1 MKKKSHSI
9 FAVLAL
15 ALVIAAAIVV
25 FALIRKYTP
34 SKEHEDLTTYYHL
47 TNSDEVAI
55 VLNNEVTSSKARV
68 IDGHIYIDYDFV
80 HDNLNSR
87 FYWDNN
93 ENILLY
99 ATTQNLISAQAEQT
113 SYMVTKSSADY
124 GRKIVTINSDTAY
137 IDLDF
142 VKEYSDFKYKHV
154 KDPHRIIITS
164 QWGKYQRGSH
174 RDRTGRQLGQSNDR
188 RRYYWIHAETYAF
201 LRQRKN
207 KKKRFHSG
215 YLCTYKERLQYL
227 YGLASGHKPVCK

>member
-87 FYWDNN
+87 FYWDSM
-93 ENILLY
+93 IFFMVC
-99 ATTQNLISAQAEQT
+99 T
-113 SYMVTKSSADY
+113 SVTEMIIGNMMAMV
-124 GRKIVTINSDTAY
+124 
-137 IDLDF
+137 
-142 VKEYSDFKYKHV
+142 
-154 KDPHRIIITS
+154 P
-164 QWGKYQRGSH
+164 
-174 RDRTGRQLGQSNDR
+174 
-188 RRYYWIHAETYAF
+188 
-201 LRQRKN
+201 
-207 KKKRFHSG
+207 
-215 YLCTYKERLQYL
+215 
-227 YGLASGHKPVCK
+227 

>member
-1 MKKKSHSI
+1 MPTDKGRTAHEEKSHSI

-142 VKEYSDFKYKHV
+142 VKEYSDFKY
-154 KDPHRIIITS
+154 
-164 QWGKYQRGSH
+164 
-174 RDRTGRQLGQSNDR
+174 NM
-188 RRYYWIHAETYAF
+188 
-201 LRQRKN
+201 
-207 KKKRFHSG
+207 
-215 YLCTYKERLQYL
+215 
-227 YGLASGHKPVCK
+227 

>member
-93 ENILLY
+93 ENIRHRQSRPVIWL
-99 ATTQNLISAQAEQT
+99 QNLPQIT
-113 SYMVTKSSADY
+113 V
-124 GRKIVTINSDTAY
+124 
-137 IDLDF
+137 
-142 VKEYSDFKYKHV
+142 VKLL
-154 KDPHRIIITS
+154 P
-164 QWGKYQRGSH
+164 
-174 RDRTGRQLGQSNDR
+174 
-188 RRYYWIHAETYAF
+188 
-201 LRQRKN
+201 
-207 KKKRFHSG
+207 
-215 YLCTYKERLQYL
+215 
-227 YGLASGHKPVCK
+227 

>member
-99 ATTQNLISAQAEQT
+99 ATTQNLISAQAEPVSYTHLVKSFFSSFSICYSYFCSKDSTCCGISFACDNTETAACSRIFCCVSVSYTHLAPPASLKGLQT
-113 SYMVTKSSADY
+113 
-124 GRKIVTINSDTAY
+124 
-137 IDLDF
+137 
-142 VKEYSDFKYKHV
+142 
-154 KDPHRIIITS
+154 
-164 QWGKYQRGSH
+164 Q
-174 RDRTGRQLGQSNDR
+174 
-188 RRYYWIHAETYAF
+188 
-201 LRQRKN
+201 
-207 KKKRFHSG
+207 
-215 YLCTYKERLQYL
+215 
-227 YGLASGHKPVCK
+227 

>member
-68 IDGHIYIDYDFV
+68 IDGNIYIEYDFV

-87 FYWDNN
+87 F
-93 ENILLY
+93 
-99 ATTQNLISAQAEQT
+99 
-113 SYMVTKSSADY
+113 
-124 GRKIVTINSDTAY
+124 
-137 IDLDF
+137 
-142 VKEYSDFKYKHV
+142 
-154 KDPHRIIITS
+154 
-164 QWGKYQRGSH
+164 
-174 RDRTGRQLGQSNDR
+174 
-188 RRYYWIHAETYAF
+188 
-201 LRQRKN
+201 
-207 KKKRFHSG
+207 
-215 YLCTYKERLQYL
+215 
-227 YGLASGHKPVCK
+227 

>member
-164 QWGKYQRGSH
+164 QWGKYQ
-174 RDRTGRQLGQSNDR
+174 T
-188 RRYYWIHAETYAF
+188 ATA
-201 LRQRKN
+201 
-207 KKKRFHSG
+207 KKMP
-215 YLCTYKERLQYL
+215 LC
-227 YGLASGHKPVCK
+227 A

>member
-34 SKEHEDLTTYYHL
+34 SKEHERFNPLYYHL

-137 IDLDF
+137 IDLD
-142 VKEYSDFKYKHV
+142 
-154 KDPHRIIITS
+154 
-164 QWGKYQRGSH
+164 
-174 RDRTGRQLGQSNDR
+174 L
-188 RRYYWIHAETYAF
+188 
-201 LRQRKN
+201 
-207 KKKRFHSG
+207 
-215 YLCTYKERLQYL
+215 
-227 YGLASGHKPVCK
+227 

>member
-113 SYMVTKSSADY
+113 SYIDRKS
-124 GRKIVTINSDTAY
+124 V
-137 IDLDF
+137 
-142 VKEYSDFKYKHV
+142 V
-154 KDPHRIIITS
+154 
-164 QWGKYQRGSH
+164 
-174 RDRTGRQLGQSNDR
+174 
-188 RRYYWIHAETYAF
+188 
-201 LRQRKN
+201 
-207 KKKRFHSG
+207 
-215 YLCTYKERLQYL
+215 
-227 YGLASGHKPVCK
+227 

>member
-124 GRKIVTINSDTAY
+124 DRKIVTINSDTAY

-142 VKEYSDFKYKHV
+142 VKSKGKETVTPIVLTAMDEYKIEFVKTEGHVNIGDVLYKIS
-154 KDPHRIIITS
+154 K
-164 QWGKYQRGSH
+164 
-174 RDRTGRQLGQSNDR
+174 
-188 RRYYWIHAETYAF
+188 
-201 LRQRKN
+201 
-207 KKKRFHSG
+207 
-215 YLCTYKERLQYL
+215 
-227 YGLASGHKPVCK
+227 